1 MTDYVIIE
9 DERLACEELKRMMSQ
24 LRPDYKLV
32 GWAKSTEQAVLLL
45 RQASP
50 NLIMADIRLADG
62 LCFDIFMQAS
72 IDVPVICKNT
82 DYLTRDIEKV
92 TVLVIRYD

>member
-72 IDVPVICKNT
+72 IDVPVIPSSA
-82 DYLTRDIEKV
+82 
-92 TVLVIRYD
+92 

>member
-32 GWAKSTEQAVLLL
+32 G
-45 RQASP
+45 
-50 NLIMADIRLADG
+50 
-62 LCFDIFMQAS
+62 
-72 IDVPVICKNT
+72 
-82 DYLTRDIEKV
+82 
-92 TVLVIRYD
+92 